1 MKQVIRVFPGCYIVS
16 FLILKER
23 EREREVGVRGTKAVN
38 CEDCGQRILEK
49 EQEISRFS
57 TAEHFIIQIYQY

>member
-23 EREREVGVRGTKAVN
+23 ERERGGGEGYKAVN